1 MTAATSVSPASR
13 TSAYFGCS
21 NDTFATKS
29 VEVTTPSFGKGVLQT
44 FLSSIAL
51 ANRCPWQCQRP
62 NCGWCRL
69 RMRRKRHSSYLDV
82 REPPRLAKNAVRQ
95 STPAAPSIKAAAK
108 AATVGDATSGNDRYV
123 FDRIDDGRDRTPGR
137 KRNVIHHRR
146 RLPRQRCSTFASLER
161 WPLKRLLKDANPYAE
176 RRVWQA
182 CCPFSCIRKNAFK
195 RQ

>member
-82 REPPRLAKNAVRQ
+82 REPPRLAKNAVPQ
-95 STPAAPSIKAAAK
+95 STPAAPSIKAAARPRPS
-108 AATVGDATSGNDRYV
+108 AMPPVAMTGMFSTASTTAGIGLRAGSEMSYITADGSRVSDAPPLRRSNGGRSSGY
-123 FDRIDDGRDRTPGR
+123 
-137 KRNVIHHRR
+137 
-146 RLPRQRCSTFASLER
+146 
-161 WPLKRLLKDANPYAE
+161 
-176 RRVWQA
+176 
-182 CCPFSCIRKNAFK
+182 
-195 RQ
+195 

>member
-1 MTAATSVSPASR
+1 MIRLRRSPSRSRHHRSVKEFFKRSYRPLRWPSMPLAMSTAELRMVSSPDAPKATLFI
-13 TSAYFGCS
+13 FGCER
-21 NDTFATKS
+21 A
-29 VEVTTPSFGKGVLQT
+29 
-44 FLSSIAL
+44 SST
-51 ANRCPWQCQRP
+51 
-62 NCGWCRL
+62 
-69 RMRRKRHSSYLDV
+69 RKERGS
-82 REPPRLAKNAVRQ
+82 AKHTGRTQHQ
-95 STPAAPSIKAAAK
+95 SCCK